1 MKKEAIS
8 VQDMRGM
15 VRDVVKDLTPE
26 QKQEHFNRLV
36 QQSLESWTMGI
47 VFNAVHGNADLT
59 PEKGKELVNAAVET
73 AYEMLR
79 LLRGVVRKEPEAE

>member
-1 MKKEAIS
+1 MMKKKAIS

-15 VRDVVKDLTPE
+15 VRDAVKDFTPE

-36 QQSLESWTMGI
+36 QQNLEAWTTGI

-59 PEKGKELVNAAVET
+59 PEKGRELVNAAVET

-79 LLRGVVRKEPEAE
+79 LLRGVIRKEPEA